1 MIQFFQY
8 LQGIK
13 DKEAVLKYITAMA
26 YIENLYVDSVDT
38 QKITEASLKGM
49 LEKLDPHSTYATP
62 KEVKDFKE
70 PLDGAFDGI
79 GVQFNILE
87 DTLIVIQPVIKGP
100 SEKVGVIAG
109 DRIITVN
116 DTAIAGVKMSKE
128 EIMKRLRGPKGT
140 KVKLGILR
148 SGIKDVLY
156 FTVTRDKIPV
166 KSIDAVYMIRPQ
178 IGYIRIGSFGATT
191 YSEFVEGLKEL
202 KKKGMRDIIIDL
214 EDNGGGYLQAAV
226 EIANEF
232 LASNELIV
240 YTRGRVIQRQEF
252 RANGNGMMQDGKVVI
267 LTNEFTASA
276 AEIVSGAIQDQ
287 DRGIIVGRRTFG
299 KGLVQRPVDL
309 PDGSMIRLTVAHY
322 YTPSGRCIQKPYKKG
337 EKEAYAHDLDNRFKR
352 GEFTNADR
360 STSNCTMLSS
370 TEDRY
375 FTLGEGTGFIKPY
388 KGGEYSFVGILP
400 EEGVSPEEYIKDL
413 VKNNEDFSKA
423 VREAEYGEVYVT
435 MPEFTTDYG
444 NEGMVDVYKNMGM
457 NLPFDQDKADLK
469 GIFTNDSN
477 SKVWIDKIIHKTHIE
492 VDREGT
498 RAAAVTAVE
507 VDTCAAVMP
516 VAEPVVITLDRP
528 FVYAIVDNETGIPV
542 FLGCMNNMQ

>member
-1 MIQFFQY
+1 MKRISIILITILSVLTLNAQALQETDTKKVNMIQFFQY

-352 GEFTNADR
+352 GEFTNADSIHFADSLKFETLKKQR
-360 STSNCTMLSS
+360 TVYGGGGIMPDYFVPLDTTRYTAFHKQLAAKQIILNSNLKYM
-370 TEDRY
+370 D
-375 FTLGEGTGFIKPY
+375 
-388 KGGEYSFVGILP
+388 
-400 EEGVSPEEYIKDL
+400 
-413 VKNNEDFSKA
+413 KNRAQLKKQYRTFEDFNEKYQVPESYINSIFEDGKKNKIEPKDEKEKEKTLEYLRLQLKA
-423 VREAEYGEVYVT
+423 LIARDLWDLTEYFRIWNENSDIIKKALEV
-435 MPEFTTDYG
+435 
-444 NEGMVDVYKNMGM
+444 
-457 NLPFDQDKADLK
+457 L
-469 GIFTNDSN
+469 
-477 SKVWIDKIIHKTHIE
+477 
-492 VDREGT
+492 
-498 RAAAVTAVE
+498 
-507 VDTCAAVMP
+507 
-516 VAEPVVITLDRP
+516 
-528 FVYAIVDNETGIPV
+528 ETSSA
-542 FLGCMNNMQ
+542 N

>member
-1 MIQFFQY
+1 MKKISIILITILSVLTLNAQALQETDTKKVNMIQFFQY

-148 SGIKDVLY
+148 SGIKDMLY

-352 GEFTNADR
+352 GEFTNADSIHFADSLKFETLKKQR
-360 STSNCTMLSS
+360 TVYGGGGIMPDHFVPLDTTRYTAFHKQLAAKQIILNSNLKYM
-370 TEDRY
+370 D
-375 FTLGEGTGFIKPY
+375 
-388 KGGEYSFVGILP
+388 
-400 EEGVSPEEYIKDL
+400 
-413 VKNNEDFSKA
+413 KNRAQLKKQYRTFEDFNEKYQVPESYINSIFEDGKKNKIEPKDEKEKEKTLEYLRPQLKA
-423 VREAEYGEVYVT
+423 LIARDLWDLTEYFRIWNENSDIIQKALEV
-435 MPEFTTDYG
+435 
-444 NEGMVDVYKNMGM
+444 
-457 NLPFDQDKADLK
+457 L
-469 GIFTNDSN
+469 
-477 SKVWIDKIIHKTHIE
+477 
-492 VDREGT
+492 
-498 RAAAVTAVE
+498 
-507 VDTCAAVMP
+507 
-516 VAEPVVITLDRP
+516 
-528 FVYAIVDNETGIPV
+528 ETSPAK
-542 FLGCMNNMQ
+542 